1 MLNTKLEAARAI
13 KGDLIPTEASIDMA
27 LGHLGQLIST
37 ACKAR
42 LDTGVPAH
50 FGQEAMSHLTAATA
64 MMGELRGRVI
74 LAHAC
79 LANDGR
85 TILPTGLGDMS
96 NCPAQGAL
104 DGPVWHPQLQAV
116 A

>member
-1 MLNTKLEAARAI
+1 MLNKKLDAARAI
-13 KGDLIPTEASIDMA
+13 KGDLIPTEASIDVA

-50 FGQEAMSHLTAATA
+50 FGHEAMGHLTAATA
-64 MMGELRGRVI
+64 MMGELRNRVI

-96 NCPAQGAL
+96 DCPAQANM
-104 DGPVWHPQLQAV
+104 DAPARHQRLQAV